1 MSQATP
7 IISGF
12 INTGTNTPTGA
23 RKMIAVDNPYME
35 RDAFISSYEAK
46 GLGLTQASPQY
57 VSGEI
62 QQKLL
67 QASAVVNRFC
77 NRWFDAQTIDETKT
91 SFTVRPY
98 NPQLV
103 IVKLANR
110 PYSQINS
117 IFIQVLKWFIPV
129 QTTGANSYLQDFYD
143 LGYYKIVPM
152 LSNAGNGLGSPIP
165 SEIIDRVPLGVLW
178 TNYTF
183 GFGQPIA
190 GQTLDLVAGAVTKQY
205 QAPMT
210 NRLWAPSQPITIYD
224 STIALPSSMYTI
236 DYPNGIVT
244 FPSYVPSGAI
254 TADFVTNE
262 SVPAEIKE
270 ATALV
275 ASWLIA
281 QSTENPIGAESISV
295 QTYSITFGNGKDNA
309 TKQRFEM
316 LLSPYATTLP
326 QFI

>member
-1 MSQATP
+1 MASSPTA
-7 IISGF
+7 IVSGY

-23 RKMIAVDNPYME
+23 RKMVAVDNPYLE
-35 RDAFISSYEAK
+35 KEEFVNSYVAK
-46 GLGLTQASPQY
+46 GLGITKDDPRYAN
-57 VSGEI
+57 GELEST
-62 QQKLL
+62 LL

-77 NRWFDAQTIDETKT
+77 NRWFDMQTIDETKT

-103 IVKLANR
+103 TVKLANR

-183 GFGQPIA
+183 GFGQPITA
-190 GQTLDLVAGAVTKQY
+190 QALDKVGETDGY
-205 QAPMT
+205 QAPIS
-210 NRLWAPSQPITIYD
+210 NRLWAPSQPTAVYD
-224 STIALPSSMYTI
+224 ASVLVDAAHYAI
-236 DYPNGIVT
+236 DYPNGLVT
-244 FPSYVPSGAI
+244 FNSEHTVTGAI

-262 SVPAEIKE
+262 SVPAEIRQ
-270 ATALV
+270 AAALV
-275 ASWLIA
+275 AAWLIGQATDNPLGA
-281 QSTENPIGAESISV
+281 QTLTV
-295 QTYSITFGNGKDNA
+295 QTYSITFGDDNK
-309 TKQRFEM
+309 TKSRFEM
-316 LLSPYATTLP
+316 LLGPYAHTMPMFL
-326 QFI
+326 

>member
-1 MSQATP
+1 MSTPTP

-12 INTGTNTPTGA
+12 INTGNNTPTGQA
-23 RKMIAVDNPYME
+23 KMIAVDNPYME
-35 RDAFISSYEAK
+35 RDEFINSSEAQ

-62 QQKLL
+62 QSKLL
-67 QASAVVNRFC
+67 QASAIVNRFC

-103 IVKLANR
+103 TVKLANR
-110 PYSQINS
+110 PYSVINS
-117 IFIQVLKWFIPV
+117 ITIQVLKWFIPV

-183 GFGQPIA
+183 GFGQPITQ
-190 GQTLDLVAGAVTKQY
+190 QTLDKVQGANTKQY

-210 NRLWAPSQPITIYD
+210 NRLWAPSQPLTVYD
-224 STIALPSSMYTI
+224 TGVALPASMYTV
-236 DYPNGIVT
+236 DYPNGIIT

-254 TADFVTNE
+254 TASFVTNE
-262 SVPAEIKE
+262 SVPAEIKA
-270 ATALV
+270 ATGLV
-275 ASWLIA
+275 AAWLMA
-281 QSTENPIGAESISV
+281 QATENPIGVASISV
-295 QTYSITFGNGKDNA
+295 QTYSITFGDAKDNA

-316 LLSPYATTLP
+316 LLAPYAQTVP
-326 QFI
+326 QFL